1 VNRPRI
7 SLILP
12 VYNGEA
18 WLHQCVQSV
27 LDQTFADFELLI
39 GDDASADRS
48 REIVASFSDPRI
60 RVRQSDVNAGLF
72 GNLNR
77 LLCDAQAPLVR
88 FLCQDDVLEPF
99 AVAEEVAYLEGH
111 PGVVLSICQAREID
125 EHGNAI
131 CEWPRFSDDPIS
143 YSSTISLQLL
153 LYHGCIAG
161 NLSTMCARREL
172 MQQVGGFDE
181 TYRLAGD
188 YDLLV
193 RLCQRWPIVDLQKA
207 HVKVRRHDGR
217 LSLSR
222 PARATFVE
230 ETRRI
235 RAQLI
240 PMLLDGVQPYAVWY
254 TYWRQNV
261 LDTHCFVRCLVE
273 RRFRDCADIAR
284 SMGARD
290 LSAGIAAWTM
300 TLNNHL
306 YRPKPK
312 YRES

>member
-18 WLHQCVQSV
+18 WLRQCVESV
-27 LDQTFADFELLI
+27 LDQTFTDFELLV
-39 GDDASADRS
+39 GDDASEDRS
-48 REIVASFSDPRI
+48 REIVSGFSDPRV
-60 RVRQSDVNAGLF
+60 RVHQSDANTGLF

-77 LLCDAQAPLVR
+77 LLREVKAPLVR

-131 CEWPRFSDDPIS
+131 REWPQYSDGPIS
-143 YSSTISLQLL
+143 YSSTIGLQLL

-161 NLSTMCARREL
+161 NLSTMCVRRAL
-172 MQQVGGFDE
+172 VQLVGGFDE
-181 TYRLAGD
+181 AYRLAGD

-193 RLCQRWPIVDLQKA
+193 RLCQRGPIVDLQKA
-207 HVKVRRHDGR
+207 LVKVRRHDGR
-217 LSLSR
+217 LSLSK
-222 PARATFVE
+222 PARTRFVE

-240 PMLLDGVQPYAVWY
+240 PMLLQGVRPYAVWY

-290 LSAGIAAWTM
+290 LSAGIAAWTV

-306 YRPKPK
+306 YRPKPR